1 MEVSWR
7 CHPERG
13 PSPAWRD
20 DGPSRRTPIST
31 TDRVAWESSPVLFC
45 ILPFAF
51 CIRLGGNLSLPL
63 ASKMIAMPT
72 PRRLRTVSALLL
84 AAACL
89 LPAARAQEGPLD
101 PSPPRGIT
109 PDQIIQKF
117 AARERDFKIAR
128 DAYTYRQDFT
138 VQALDGST
146 VQGELR
152 QVVDILF
159 DDRGRRMENVVFAP
173 QPTLDKGGLVM
184 SREDFD
190 DLEKRLPFV
199 LTSDEIAD
207 YNILYVGQ
215 QQQDDLHTYVFD
227 VAPRAIEKKRR
238 YFEGRIWVD
247 DLDFQIVKT
256 SGKNVPDYRKGQ
268 ENLFPKFVTWREQV
282 DGRYWF
288 PTYTRADDTLHF
300 KSGDIRIRIIVK
312 YTDYKRFGAKTRV
325 TYEGQEIQKG
335 EPDQKAPKQEPPK

>member
-1 MEVSWR
+1 
-7 CHPERG
+7 
-13 PSPAWRD
+13 
-20 DGPSRRTPIST
+20 
-31 TDRVAWESSPVLFC
+31 
-45 ILPFAF
+45 
-51 CIRLGGNLSLPL
+51 
-63 ASKMIAMPT
+63 MPT
-72 PRRLRTVSALLL
+72 RRLLTLLLTACLLL
-84 AAACL
+84 AAGL
-89 LPAARAQEGPLD
+89 TAQEGPLD
-101 PSPPRGIT
+101 PSPPRSIT

-128 DAYTYRQDFT
+128 DNYTYRQDFT
-138 VQALDGST
+138 VQTLDGSR
-146 VQGELR
+146 VDGELR

-159 DDRGRRMENVVFAP
+159 DDKGKRMENVVFAP
-173 QPTLDKGGLVM
+173 QPSLTRLGMTK
-184 SREDFD
+184 EDFD

-227 VAPRAIEKKRR
+227 VAPRTIEKNRR

-268 ENLFPKFVTWREQV
+268 ENLFPKFVTYREQI

-300 KSGDIRIRIIVK
+300 KNGDVRIRIIVK
-312 YTDYKRFGAKTRV
+312 YTGYKRFGTKTRV
-325 TYEGQEIQKG
+325 TYEGQEVQKA
-335 EPDQKAPKQEPPK
+335 EPDKKDPKQEPPK

>member
-1 MEVSWR
+1 ML
-7 CHPERG
+7 
-13 PSPAWRD
+13 
-20 DGPSRRTPIST
+20 T
-31 TDRVAWESSPVLFC
+31 
-45 ILPFAF
+45 
-51 CIRLGGNLSLPL
+51 
-63 ASKMIAMPT
+63 
-72 PRRLRTVSALLL
+72 RRLLTLLL

-89 LPAARAQEGPLD
+89 LLATGLFAQEGPLD
-101 PSPPRGIT
+101 PSPPKSIT
-109 PDQIIQKF
+109 PDQIIQRF
-117 AARERDFKIAR
+117 AAQERDFKVAR

-138 VQALDGST
+138 VQTLDGSR
-146 VQGELR
+146 VDGELR

-159 DDRGRRMENVVFAP
+159 DDKGRRVENVVFAP
-173 QPTLDKGGLVM
+173 QPSLTRLGMTK
-184 SREDFD
+184 EDFD

-227 VAPRAIEKKRR
+227 VAPKVIEKKRR

-247 DLDFQIVKT
+247 DQDFQIVKT

-268 ENLFPKFVTWREQV
+268 ENLFPAFTTYREQI

-300 KSGDIRIRIIVK
+300 KSGDVRIRIIVK
-312 YTDYKRFGAKTRV
+312 YTDYKRFGTKTRI
-325 TYEGQEIQKG
+325 TYQGEELPKG
-335 EPDQKAPKQEPPK
+335 EQEKKDQQQEPPK